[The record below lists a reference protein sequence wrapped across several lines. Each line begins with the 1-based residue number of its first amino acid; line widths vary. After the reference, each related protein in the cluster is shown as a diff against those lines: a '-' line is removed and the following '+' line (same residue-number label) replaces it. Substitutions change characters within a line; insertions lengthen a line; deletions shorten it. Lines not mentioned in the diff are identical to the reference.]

1 MRGIER
7 LAHVLRG
14 EKWAYL
20 CPPVCLRRLGA
31 AATSVK
37 TRFSFCARNL
47 LIVTTF
53 FLRETLRAV

>member
-20 CPPVCLRRLGA
+20 CHQSGFADSAPRRAVMTL
-31 AATSVK
+31 K
-37 TRFSFCARNL
+37 TRFLRAQF
-47 LIVTTF
+47 IVTTF